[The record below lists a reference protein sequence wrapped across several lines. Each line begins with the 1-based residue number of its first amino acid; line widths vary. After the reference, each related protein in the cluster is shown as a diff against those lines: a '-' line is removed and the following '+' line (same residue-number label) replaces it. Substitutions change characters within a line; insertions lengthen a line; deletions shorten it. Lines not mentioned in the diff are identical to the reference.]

1 MKHSVPIAYLFSIK
15 FVSSKMKK
23 LTSINN
29 KERYT
34 MKSTLKKLLP
44 FAVVGVISGA
54 TTVGGLQYL
63 NHDSDSADQSYFTK
77 SSNVSF
83 AGMNSAAVGD
93 DFVKAAKTTVP
104 AVVTIKNYQS
114 RTTSRASEQ
123 DMFDFFFGDPFGGRG
138 QQRQK
143 QQVPDNMP
151 SGMGSGVIISPD
163 GYIISNNHV
172 VAGANKLEVV
182 LSNKKS
188 YIATLVGTDP
198 NTDIS
203 LLKIEEKGLPYLN
216 FANSDNIE
224 VGQWVLAVGNPLGLN
239 STVTAGIVS
248 AKGRGI
254 GILSSQ
260 GKAANPIESFIQTDA
275 AINPGNSGGAL
286 VNTNGDLIGINSAIQ
301 STTGYY
307 QGYGFAV
314 PANLARKIVE
324 DIKKFGIVQ
333 RGFLG
338 VTSLDLSDDQL
349 VAAYNKDKKTN
360 YKSGS
365 GVLVTGFGESSG
377 AEDAGLKVGDII
389 TQIDTTP
396 ITDFADLSIAIGS
409 KRPGD
414 KVTVTYQRN
423 GKPSTTTVTL
433 RDQKGGTSTRTKADL
448 SVTEKIG
455 ADFQSIDDKTKAYY
469 GLNSGVIAKNVV
481 EGGEMAKAGVVD
493 GYIITE
499 INGKPVNSQKD
510 VENILNKFNGTAQIK
525 YMDDYGRGYQ
535 RGFKMP

>member
-1 MKHSVPIAYLFSIK
+1 
-15 FVSSKMKK
+15 
-23 LTSINN
+23 
-29 KERYT
+29 

-54 TTVGGLQYL
+54 TAVGGIQYL
-63 NHDSDSADQSYFTK
+63 NHNSDGSDQSYFTK
-77 SSNVSF
+77 SASNVSF
-83 AGMNSAAVGD
+83 AGMNSGMVGD

-114 RTTSRASEQ
+114 RSANRASEQ
-123 DMFDFFFGDPFGGRG
+123 DLFDFFFGDPFGGRG
-138 QQRQK
+138 NQRQR
-143 QQVPDNMP
+143 QQQQAPDNMP

-239 STVTAGIVS
+239 STVTAGIIS

-314 PANLARKIVE
+314 PSNLARKIVE

-338 VTSLDLSDDQL
+338 VQSLDLSNDMQ
-349 VAAYNKDKKTN
+349 VAAYNREKKTN
-360 YKSGS
+360 IKSGS
-365 GVLVTGFGESSG
+365 GVYVTGFGDNSG
-377 AEDAGLKVGDII
+377 AEDAGLKTGDII
-389 TQIDTTP
+389 TKIDNTMV
-396 ITDFADLSIAIGS
+396 TDFADLSIAIGS

-414 KVTVTYQRN
+414 KVAVTYTRN
-423 GKPSTTTVTL
+423 GKENIATVTL

-448 SVTEKIG
+448 SVSEKIG
-455 ADFQSIDDKTKAYY
+455 AEFKPLDERFKTDY
-469 GLNSGVIAKNVV
+469 GLNSGVIASNVV
-481 EGGEMAKAGVVD
+481 EGSEIAKIGIVD
-493 GYIITE
+493 NYIVIE

-510 VENILNKFNGTAQIK
+510 VEKILDKYSGNVSVKFVDNYGQI
-525 YMDDYGRGYQ
+525 YT

>member
-1 MKHSVPIAYLFSIK
+1 
-15 FVSSKMKK
+15 
-23 LTSINN
+23 
-29 KERYT
+29 

-54 TTVGGLQYL
+54 TAVGGIQYL
-63 NHDSDSADQSYFTK
+63 NHNSDGSDQSYFTK
-77 SSNVSF
+77 SASNVSF
-83 AGMNSAAVGD
+83 AGMNSAVVGD

-114 RTTSRASEQ
+114 RSANRASEQ
-123 DMFDFFFGDPFGGRG
+123 DLFDFFFGDPFGGRG
-138 QQRQK
+138 QQRQR
-143 QQVPDNMP
+143 QQQQAPDNMP

-239 STVTAGIVS
+239 STVTAGIIS

-254 GILSSQ
+254 GILSTQ

-314 PANLARKIVE
+314 PSNLARKIVE

-338 VTSLDLSDDQL
+338 VQSLDLSNDMQ
-349 VAAYNKDKKTN
+349 VAAYNREKKTN
-360 YKSGS
+360 IKAGS
-365 GVLVTGFGESSG
+365 GVYVTGFGDNSG
-377 AEDAGLKVGDII
+377 AEDAGLKTGDII
-389 TQIDTTP
+389 TKIDNTAV
-396 ITDFADLSIAIGS
+396 TDFADLSIAIGS

-414 KVTVTYQRN
+414 KVAVTYTRN
-423 GKPSTTTVTL
+423 GKENTATVTL

-448 SVTEKIG
+448 SVSEKIG
-455 ADFQSIDDKTKAYY
+455 AEFKPLDERFKTDY
-469 GLNSGVIAKNVV
+469 GLNSGVIASNVA
-481 EGGEMAKAGVVD
+481 EGSEIAKIGIVD
-493 GYIITE
+493 NYIVIE

-510 VENILNKFNGTAQIK
+510 VEKILEKYSGNVSVKFVDNYGQI
-525 YMDDYGRGYQ
+525 YT

>member
-1 MKHSVPIAYLFSIK
+1 
-15 FVSSKMKK
+15 
-23 LTSINN
+23 
-29 KERYT
+29 

-63 NHDSDSADQSYFTK
+63 NHNSDSADQSYFTK
-77 SSNVSF
+77 ASNVSF
-83 AGMNSAAVGD
+83 AGMNSSAVGD

-114 RTTSRASEQ
+114 RSSSRASEQ

-151 SGMGSGVIISPD
+151 SGMGSGVIVSPD

-203 LLKIEEKGLPYLN
+203 LLKIEEKGLPFLN

-254 GILSSQ
+254 GILGSQ

-314 PANLARKIVE
+314 PSNLARKIIE

-338 VTSLDLSDDQL
+338 VTSLDLSNDQL
-349 VAAYNKDKKTN
+349 VAAYNKEKKTN
-360 YKSGS
+360 
-365 GVLVTGFGESSG
+365 
-377 AEDAGLKVGDII
+377 
-389 TQIDTTP
+389 
-396 ITDFADLSIAIGS
+396 
-409 KRPGD
+409 
-414 KVTVTYQRN
+414 
-423 GKPSTTTVTL
+423 
-433 RDQKGGTSTRTKADL
+433 
-448 SVTEKIG
+448 
-455 ADFQSIDDKTKAYY
+455 
-469 GLNSGVIAKNVV
+469 
-481 EGGEMAKAGVVD
+481 
-493 GYIITE
+493 
-499 INGKPVNSQKD
+499 
-510 VENILNKFNGTAQIK
+510 
-525 YMDDYGRGYQ
+525 
-535 RGFKMP
+535 

>member
-1 MKHSVPIAYLFSIK
+1 
-15 FVSSKMKK
+15 
-23 LTSINN
+23 
-29 KERYT
+29 
-34 MKSTLKKLLP
+34 MKSTFKKFLP
-44 FAVVGVISGA
+44 FAVVGVLSGA
-54 TTVGGLQYL
+54 TTVGVQQYL
-63 NHDSDSADQSYFTK
+63 SHDSNNSEQSYFTK
-77 SSNVSF
+77 STNASF
-83 AGMNSAAVGD
+83 VGMNTATVGD
-93 DFVKAAKTTVP
+93 DFVKASKMTVP
-104 AVVTIKNYQS
+104 AVVTIKNYQNRAS
-114 RTTSRASEQ
+114 SRASDQ
-123 DMFDFFFGDPFGGRG
+123 DLFDFFFGDPFGGKG
-138 QQRQK
+138 QQRQR
-143 QQVPDNMP
+143 QQQQQAPDNMP
-151 SGMGSGVIISPD
+151 SGLGSGVIISPD

-203 LLKIEEKGLPYLN
+203 LLKIEEKGLPFLN

-254 GILSSQ
+254 GILSAQ
-260 GKAANPIESFIQTDA
+260 GKATNPIESFIQTDA

-286 VNTNGDLIGINSAIQ
+286 VNVNGDLIGINSAIS
-301 STTGYY
+301 STNGYY

-314 PANLARKIVE
+314 PSNLARKIIE

-338 VTSLDLSDDQL
+338 VNSLDLSDDQQ
-349 VAAYNKDKKTN
+349 VALYNRDKKTN
-360 YKSGS
+360 IKTGS
-365 GVLVTGFGESSG
+365 GVYIIGLPGSS
-377 AEDAGLKVGDII
+377 AAQDAGMKVGDII
-389 TQIDTTP
+389 TKIDGAN

-414 KVTVTYQRN
+414 KVQVTYSRN
-423 GKPSTTTVTL
+423 GKETTSTVTL
-433 RDQKGGTSTRTKADL
+433 KDQNGGTSTRTKADL
-448 SVTEKIG
+448 TVTEKIG
-455 ADFQSIDDKTKAYY
+455 AEFQSLDDRTKAYY
-469 GLNSGVIAKNVV
+469 GLTSGIVAKNVI
-481 EGGEMAKAGVVD
+481 EGSEMAKAGIVD

-510 VENILNKFNGTAQIK
+510 VENLLNKFTGTGQIK

>member
-1 MKHSVPIAYLFSIK
+1 
-15 FVSSKMKK
+15 
-23 LTSINN
+23 
-29 KERYT
+29 

-44 FAVVGVISGA
+44 FAVVGVMSGA
-54 TTVGGLQYL
+54 TTVGALQYF
-63 NHDSDSADQSYFTK
+63 NHGSNNGDQSFFTK

-83 AGMNSAAVGD
+83 AGMNSGAVGD

-104 AVVTIKNYQS
+104 AVVTIKNYQN
-114 RTTSRASEQ
+114 RTSNNRASEQ
-123 DMFDFFFGDPFGGRG
+123 DLFDFFFGDPFGGGGNQRGQG

-143 QQVPDNMP
+143 QQAPDNLP

-172 VAGANKLEVV
+172 VAGASKLEVV

-188 YIATLVGTDP
+188 YIATLIGTDP

-216 FANSDNIE
+216 FANSDNID

-254 GILSSQ
+254 GILGGQ

-338 VTSLDLSDDQL
+338 VQSLDLSDDQQ
-349 VAAYNKDKKTN
+349 VALYNRDKKTN
-360 YKSGS
+360 LKAGS
-365 GVLVTGFGESSG
+365 GVYIITVTDDSG
-377 AEDAGLKVGDII
+377 AQDAGIKVGDII
-389 TQIDTTP
+389 TKIDGME
-396 ITDFADLSIAIGS
+396 ITDYADLSVAIGS

-414 KVTVTYQRN
+414 KVQVIYTRN
-423 GKPSTTTVTL
+423 GKENTANVTL
-433 RDQKGGTSTRTKADL
+433 KDQKGGTSTRTKADL

-455 ADFQSIDDKTKAYY
+455 AEFEPLSERFKTDY
-469 GLNSGVIAKNVV
+469 GLNSGVVAKNVS
-481 EGGEMAKAGVVD
+481 EGSEVAKIGIVD
-493 GYIITE
+493 NYIVIE

-510 VENILNKFNGTAQIK
+510 VEKILDKYSGNVSVKFVDAYGQI
-525 YMDDYGRGYQ
+525 YT

>member
-1 MKHSVPIAYLFSIK
+1 
-15 FVSSKMKK
+15 
-23 LTSINN
+23 
-29 KERYT
+29 

-54 TTVGGLQYL
+54 TTVGAIQYL
-63 NHDSDSADQSYFTK
+63 GHNSNNGDQSYFTT
-77 SSNVSF
+77 SAPNTSF
-83 AGMNSAAVGD
+83 AGMNTGAVGD

-114 RTTSRASEQ
+114 RTASRASEQ
-123 DMFDFFFGDPFGGRG
+123 DLFDFFFGDPFGGRG
-138 QQRQK
+138 QGQQRQK
-143 QQVPDNMP
+143 QQQAPDNMP

-216 FANSDNIE
+216 FANSDNID

-286 VNTNGDLIGINSAIQ
+286 VNTNGELIGINSAIQ

-314 PANLARKIVE
+314 PSNLARKIVE

-338 VTSLDLSDDQL
+338 VQSLDLSNDQL
-349 VAAYNKDKKTN
+349 VTSYNQQYKTN
-360 YKSGS
+360 LKIGS
-365 GVLVTGFGESSG
+365 GIYITGFGENSG
-377 AEDAGLKVGDII
+377 AEDAGLKKGDVI
-389 TQIDTTP
+389 TKVDSYD
-396 ITDFADLSIAIGS
+396 ITDFADLSMSIGS

-414 KVTVTYQRN
+414 KVQVTYLRN
-423 GKPSTTTVTL
+423 GKEGTTTVTL

-455 ADFQSIDDKTKAYY
+455 SEFQSIDDRTKAYY
-469 GLNSGVIAKNVV
+469 GLNSGVVAKNVI
-481 EGGEMAKAGVVD
+481 EGSEMAKAGIVD

-510 VENILNKFNGTAQIK
+510 VESLLNKFSGTAQIK
-525 YMDDYGRGYQ
+525 YMDDYGRNYQ

>member
-1 MKHSVPIAYLFSIK
+1 M
-15 FVSSKMKK
+15 
-23 LTSINN
+23 
-29 KERYT
+29 
-34 MKSTLKKLLP
+34 
-44 FAVVGVISGA
+44 
-54 TTVGGLQYL
+54 
-63 NHDSDSADQSYFTK
+63 
-77 SSNVSF
+77 
-83 AGMNSAAVGD
+83 
-93 DFVKAAKTTVP
+93 
-104 AVVTIKNYQS
+104 
-114 RTTSRASEQ
+114 
-123 DMFDFFFGDPFGGRG
+123 
-138 QQRQK
+138 
-143 QQVPDNMP
+143 
-151 SGMGSGVIISPD
+151 
-163 GYIISNNHV
+163 
-172 VAGANKLEVV
+172 
-182 LSNKKS
+182 
-188 YIATLVGTDP
+188 VGTDP

-314 PANLARKIVE
+314 PSNLARKIIE

-338 VTSLDLSDDQL
+338 VQSLDLSNDMQ
-349 VAAYNKDKKTN
+349 VAAYNKEKKTN
-360 YKSGS
+360 IKAGS
-365 GVLVTGFGESSG
+365 GVYVTGFGDNSG
-377 AEDAGLKVGDII
+377 AEDAGIKVGDVI
-389 TQIDTTP
+389 TKIDNMA

-414 KVTVTYQRN
+414 KVSVTYVRN
-423 GKPSTTTVTL
+423 GKENMATVTL
-433 RDQKGGTSTRTKADL
+433 KDQKGGTSTRTKADL

-455 ADFQSIDDKTKAYY
+455 AEFKPLDERFKTDY
-469 GLNSGVIAKNVV
+469 GLNSGVIATNVT
-481 EGGEMAKAGVVD
+481 EGSEIAKIGIVD
-493 GYIITE
+493 NYIVIE
-499 INGKPVNSQKD
+499 VNGKPVNSQKD
-510 VENILNKFNGTAQIK
+510 VEKILDKYSGNVSVKFVDAYGQI
-525 YMDDYGRGYQ
+525 YT

>member
-1 MKHSVPIAYLFSIK
+1 
-15 FVSSKMKK
+15 
-23 LTSINN
+23 
-29 KERYT
+29 

-54 TTVGGLQYL
+54 TTVGVQQYF
-63 NHDSDSADQSYFTK
+63 NDGTSVNDQSYFTK
-77 SSNVSF
+77 SGNSSF
-83 AGMNSAAVGD
+83 VGMNTAAVGD
-93 DFVKAAKTTVP
+93 DFTKAAKTTVP
-104 AVVTIKNYQS
+104 AVVTIKNYQNRS
-114 RTTSRASEQ
+114 ASRASEQ

-138 QQRQK
+138 QNRQRQ
-143 QQVPDNMP
+143 QQQTPENMP

-260 GKAANPIESFIQTDA
+260 GKASNPIESFIQTDA

-286 VNTNGDLIGINSAIQ
+286 VNAVGELIGINSAIQ

-338 VTSLDLSDDQL
+338 VMTLDLSNDQL
-349 VAAYNKDKKTN
+349 VAAYNKEQKTN
-360 YKSGS
+360 LKSGN
-365 GVLVTGFGESSG
+365 GMYVTGFSENSG
-377 AEDAGLKVGDII
+377 AEDGGIKKGDII
-389 TQIDTTP
+389 TKIDTYP
-396 ITDFADLSIAIGS
+396 ITDFADLSAAVGS

-414 KVTVTYQRN
+414 RVLVTYSRN
-423 GKPSTTTVTL
+423 GKEYSTTVTL

-448 SVTEKIG
+448 SVSEKIG
-455 ADFQSIDDKTKAYY
+455 SDFKELSERFKTDY
-469 GLNSGVIAKNVV
+469 GLNSGVIASNVI
-481 EGGEMAKAGVVD
+481 EGGEMAKIGIVD
-493 GYIITE
+493 NYIVIE
-499 INGKPVNSQKD
+499 INGKPVNSQND
-510 VENILNKFNGTAQIK
+510 VEKILNNYKGNVQVKFV
-525 YMDDYGRGYQ
+525 DEYGRIYTK
-535 RGFKMP
+535 GFKMP

>member
-1 MKHSVPIAYLFSIK
+1 
-15 FVSSKMKK
+15 
-23 LTSINN
+23 
-29 KERYT
+29 

-44 FAVVGVISGA
+44 FAVVGVMSGA
-54 TTVGGLQYL
+54 TTVGALQYF
-63 NHDSDSADQSYFTK
+63 NHESNNGDQSYFTK
-77 SSNVSF
+77 ASNVSF

-123 DMFDFFFGDPFGGRG
+123 DMLDFFFGDPFGGKG

-143 QQVPDNMP
+143 QQQQAPDNMP

-188 YIATLVGTDP
+188 YIATLIGTDP

-239 STVTAGIVS
+239 STVTAGIIS

-254 GILSSQ
+254 GILGGQ
-260 GKAANPIESFIQTDA
+260 GKATNPIESFIQTDA

-286 VNTNGDLIGINSAIQ
+286 VNTTGDLIGINSAIQ

-324 DIKKFGIVQ
+324 DIKNFGIVQ

-349 VAAYNKDKKTN
+349 VAAYNKQKKTN
-360 YKSGS
+360 IKAGS
-365 GVLVTGFGESSG
+365 GIYVTGFGESSG
-377 AEDAGLKVGDII
+377 AEDAGLKLGDVI
-389 TQIDTTP
+389 TKIDNLP
-396 ITDFADLSIAIGS
+396 ITDFADLSMAVGS

-414 KVTVTYQRN
+414 KVQVTYSRN
-423 GKPSTTTVTL
+423 GKDATTTVTL
-433 RDQKGGTSTRTKADL
+433 RDQKGGTATRTKADL
-448 SVTEKIG
+448 SVSEKIG
-455 ADFQSIDDKTKAYY
+455 ADFKPLDERYKTDY
-469 GLNSGVIAKNVV
+469 GLNSGVITTNVQEASEIAKIGIVDNYIVV
-481 EGGEMAKAGVVD
+481 
-493 GYIITE
+493 E

-510 VENILNKFNGTAQIK
+510 VEKILDKYSGNVSVKFVDAYGQI
-525 YMDDYGRGYQ
+525 YT

>member
-1 MKHSVPIAYLFSIK
+1 
-15 FVSSKMKK
+15 
-23 LTSINN
+23 
-29 KERYT
+29 

-44 FAVVGVISGA
+44 FAVVGVMSGA
-54 TTVGGLQYL
+54 TTVGTLQYFK
-63 NHDSDSADQSYFTK
+63 HDSANGDQSYFTK
-77 SSNVSF
+77 SAPNVSF
-83 AGMNSAAVGD
+83 AGMNSATVGD

-114 RTTSRASEQ
+114 RSSSRASEQ
-123 DMFDFFFGDPFGGRG
+123 DLFDFFFGDPFGGRG

-143 QQVPDNMP
+143 QQQQMPDNMP

-254 GILSSQ
+254 GILGSQ

-286 VNTNGDLIGINSAIQ
+286 VNTMGDLIGINSAIQ

-314 PANLARKIVE
+314 PSNLARKIVE

-338 VTSLDLSDDQL
+338 VTSLDLSNDMQ
-349 VAAYNKDKKTN
+349 VAGYNKQNKTN
-360 YKSGS
+360 IKAGS
-365 GVLVTGFGESSG
+365 GVYITGFGDNSG
-377 AEDAGLKVGDII
+377 AADAGLKTGDVI
-389 TQIDTTP
+389 TKIDNTAV
-396 ITDFADLSIAIGS
+396 TDFADLSIAIGS

-414 KVTVTYQRN
+414 KVMVTYLRN
-423 GKPSTTTVTL
+423 GKESTTTVTL
-433 RDQKGGTSTRTKADL
+433 RDQKGGTSARTKADL

-455 ADFQSIDDKTKAYY
+455 AEFKPLDERFKTDY
-469 GLNSGVIAKNVV
+469 GLNSGVIATNVT
-481 EGGEMAKAGVVD
+481 EGSEIAKIGIVD
-493 GYIITE
+493 NYIVIE

-510 VENILNKFNGTAQIK
+510 VEKILDKYSGNVSVKFVDAYGQI
-525 YMDDYGRGYQ
+525 YT

>member
-1 MKHSVPIAYLFSIK
+1 
-15 FVSSKMKK
+15 
-23 LTSINN
+23 
-29 KERYT
+29 

-54 TTVGGLQYL
+54 TTVGTLQYF
-63 NHDSDSADQSYFTK
+63 NHDSANGDESYFTK
-77 SSNVSF
+77 SAPNVSF
-83 AGMNSAAVGD
+83 AGMNTAAVGD

-114 RTTSRASEQ
+114 RSTSRASEQ
-123 DMFDFFFGDPFGGRG
+123 DLFDFFFGDPLGGRG

-143 QQVPDNMP
+143 QQMPDNMP

-254 GILSSQ
+254 GILGSQ

-286 VNTNGDLIGINSAIQ
+286 VNTIGELIGINSAIQ

-314 PANLARKIVE
+314 PSNLARKIVE

-338 VTSLDLSDDQL
+338 VTSLDLSNDMQ
-349 VAAYNKDKKTN
+349 VAGYNKQNKTN
-360 YKSGS
+360 IKAGS
-365 GVLVTGFGESSG
+365 GVYVTGFGDNSG
-377 AEDAGLKVGDII
+377 AEDAGIRTGDVI
-389 TQIDTTP
+389 TKIDNTAV
-396 ITDFADLSIAIGS
+396 TDFADLSIAIGS

-414 KVTVTYQRN
+414 KVMVTYLRN
-423 GKPSTTTVTL
+423 GKEATATVTL
-433 RDQKGGTSTRTKADL
+433 RDQKGGTSARTKADL

-455 ADFQSIDDKTKAYY
+455 AEFKPLDERFKTDY
-469 GLNSGVIAKNVV
+469 GLNSGVIATNVT
-481 EGGEMAKAGVVD
+481 EGSEIAKIGIVD
-493 GYIITE
+493 NYIVIE

-510 VENILNKFNGTAQIK
+510 VEKILDKYSGNVSVKFVDAYGQI
-525 YMDDYGRGYQ
+525 YT

>member
-1 MKHSVPIAYLFSIK
+1 
-15 FVSSKMKK
+15 
-23 LTSINN
+23 
-29 KERYT
+29 

-54 TTVGGLQYL
+54 TTVGTLQYF
-63 NHDSDSADQSYFTK
+63 NHDSANGDQSYFTK
-77 SSNVSF
+77 SAPNVSF
-83 AGMNSAAVGD
+83 AGMNTAAVGD

-114 RTTSRASEQ
+114 RSTSRASEQ
-123 DMFDFFFGDPFGGRG
+123 DLFDFFFGDPLGGRG

-143 QQVPDNMP
+143 QQMPDNMP

-254 GILSSQ
+254 GILGSQ

-286 VNTNGDLIGINSAIQ
+286 VNTIGELIGINSAIQ

-314 PANLARKIVE
+314 PSNLARKIVE

-338 VTSLDLSDDQL
+338 VTSLDLSNDMQ
-349 VAAYNKDKKTN
+349 VAGYNKQNKTN
-360 YKSGS
+360 IKAGS
-365 GVLVTGFGESSG
+365 GVYVTGFGDNSG
-377 AEDAGLKVGDII
+377 AEDAGIRTGDVI
-389 TQIDTTP
+389 TKIDNTAV
-396 ITDFADLSIAIGS
+396 TDFADLSIAIGS

-414 KVTVTYQRN
+414 KVMVTYLRN
-423 GKPSTTTVTL
+423 GKEATATVTL
-433 RDQKGGTSTRTKADL
+433 RDQKGGTSARTKADL

-455 ADFQSIDDKTKAYY
+455 AEFKPLDERFKTDY
-469 GLNSGVIAKNVV
+469 GLNSGVIATNVT
-481 EGGEMAKAGVVD
+481 EGSEIAKIGIVD
-493 GYIITE
+493 NYIVIE

-510 VENILNKFNGTAQIK
+510 VEKILDKYSGNVSVKFVDAYGQI
-525 YMDDYGRGYQ
+525 YT

>member
-1 MKHSVPIAYLFSIK
+1 
-15 FVSSKMKK
+15 
-23 LTSINN
+23 
-29 KERYT
+29 

-44 FAVVGVISGA
+44 FAVVGVVSGA
-54 TTVGGLQYL
+54 TTVGAIQYFGHTS
-63 NHDSDSADQSYFTK
+63 NNGDQSYFTTAAPK
-77 SSNVSF
+77 ASF
-83 AGMNSAAVGD
+83 VGMNTGAVGD

-114 RTTSRASEQ
+114 RTASRASEQ
-123 DMFDFFFGDPFGGRG
+123 DLFDFFFGDPFGGRG

-143 QQVPDNMP
+143 QQQQQAPDNMP

-254 GILSSQ
+254 GILGSQ

-338 VTSLDLSDDQL
+338 VQSLDLSNDQL
-349 VAAYNKDKKTN
+349 VASYNKQYKTN
-360 YKSGS
+360 LKVGS
-365 GVLVTGFGESSG
+365 GVYVTGFGEKSG
-377 AEDAGLKVGDII
+377 AEDAGLKKGDII
-389 TQIDTTP
+389 TKIDNYS
-396 ITDFADLSIAIGS
+396 ITDFADLSMSIGS

-414 KVTVTYQRN
+414 KVQVTYLRD
-423 GKPSTTTVTL
+423 GKESTTTVTL
-433 RDQKGGTSTRTKADL
+433 KDQKGGTSTKTKADL
-448 SVTEKIG
+448 TVTEKIG
-455 ADFQSIDDKTKAYY
+455 AEFDPLTERFKTEY
-469 GLNSGVIAKNVV
+469 GLTSGVVAKNVS
-481 EGGEMAKAGVVD
+481 EGGEMAKIGIVD
-493 GYIITE
+493 NYIIIE
-499 INGKPVNSQKD
+499 VNGKPVNSQKD
-510 VENILNKFNGTAQIK
+510 VEKALDKYQGNVQVKFV
-525 YMDDYGRGYQ
+525 DDYGRIYTK
-535 RGFKMP
+535 GFKMP

>member
-1 MKHSVPIAYLFSIK
+1 
-15 FVSSKMKK
+15 
-23 LTSINN
+23 
-29 KERYT
+29 

-54 TTVGGLQYL
+54 TTVGTLQYF
-63 NHDSDSADQSYFTK
+63 NHDSANGDQSYFTK
-77 SSNVSF
+77 SAPNVSF
-83 AGMNSAAVGD
+83 AGMNTAAVGD

-114 RTTSRASEQ
+114 RSTSRASEQ
-123 DMFDFFFGDPFGGRG
+123 DLFDFFFGDPLGGRG
-138 QQRQK
+138 QQKQK
-143 QQVPDNMP
+143 QQMPDNMP

-254 GILSSQ
+254 GILGSQ

-286 VNTNGDLIGINSAIQ
+286 VNTVGELIGINSAIQ

-314 PANLARKIVE
+314 PSNLARKIVE

-338 VTSLDLSDDQL
+338 VTSLDLSNDMQ
-349 VAAYNKDKKTN
+349 VAGYNKQNKTN
-360 YKSGS
+360 IKAGS
-365 GVLVTGFGESSG
+365 GVYVTGFGDNSG
-377 AEDAGLKVGDII
+377 AEDAGIRSGDVI
-389 TQIDTTP
+389 TKIDNTAV
-396 ITDFADLSIAIGS
+396 TDFADLSIAIGS

-414 KVTVTYQRN
+414 KVLVTYLRN
-423 GKPSTTTVTL
+423 GKEATATVTL
-433 RDQKGGTSTRTKADL
+433 RDQKGGTSARTKADL

-455 ADFQSIDDKTKAYY
+455 AEFKPLDDRFKTDY
-469 GLNSGVIAKNVV
+469 GLNSGVIAANVT
-481 EGGEMAKAGVVD
+481 EGSEIAKIGIVDNYIVV
-493 GYIITE
+493 E

-510 VENILNKFNGTAQIK
+510 VEKILDKYAGNVSVKFVDA
-525 YMDDYGRGYQ
+525 YGQMYT

>member
-1 MKHSVPIAYLFSIK
+1 
-15 FVSSKMKK
+15 
-23 LTSINN
+23 
-29 KERYT
+29 
-34 MKSTLKKLLP
+34 MKSTFKKLLP

-54 TTVGGLQYL
+54 TTVGVQQYIG
-63 NHDSDSADQSYFTK
+63 HDSTISDQSYFTK
-77 SSNVSF
+77 STNASF
-83 AGMNSAAVGD
+83 VGMNTAGVGD

-104 AVVTIKNYQS
+104 AVVTIKNYQTRAS
-114 RTTSRASEQ
+114 SRASEQ
-123 DMFDFFFGDPFGGRG
+123 DIFDFFFGDPFGGERN
-138 QQRQK
+138 QRQRP
-143 QQVPDNMP
+143 QQQAPENMP
-151 SGMGSGVIISPD
+151 SGLGSGVIISPD

-216 FANSDNIE
+216 FANSDNVE

-239 STVTAGIVS
+239 STVTAGIIS

-254 GILSSQ
+254 GILSGQ
-260 GKAANPIESFIQTDA
+260 GKATNPIESFIQTDA

-286 VNTNGDLIGINSAIQ
+286 VNVNGDLIGINSAIS
-301 STTGYY
+301 STNGYY

-314 PANLARKIVE
+314 PANLARKIIE

-338 VTSLDLSDDQL
+338 VSSMDLSNDQL
-349 VAAYNKDKKTN
+349 VAAYNRENKTN
-360 YKSGS
+360 IKSGS
-365 GVLVTGFGESSG
+365 GVYVTGFSENSG
-377 AEDAGLKVGDII
+377 AQDAGLKKGDVI
-389 TQIDTTP
+389 TKVDGSD
-396 ITDFADLSIAIGS
+396 ITDFADLSVAIGS

-414 KVTVTYQRN
+414 KVQVTFTRN
-423 GKPSTTTVTL
+423 GKDNIATVTL

-448 SVTEKIG
+448 SVSEKIG
-455 ADFQSIDDKTKAYY
+455 AEFEPLNDKFKTEY
-469 GLNSGVIAKNVV
+469 GLNSGVVSKNVT
-481 EGGEMAKAGVVD
+481 EGSEMAKIGIVD
-493 GYIITE
+493 DYIIIE

-510 VENILNKFNGTAQIK
+510 VEKILDGYKGNVQVKFVDN
-525 YMDDYGRGYQ
+525 YGRIYTK
-535 RGFKMP
+535 GFKMP

>member
-1 MKHSVPIAYLFSIK
+1 
-15 FVSSKMKK
+15 
-23 LTSINN
+23 
-29 KERYT
+29 

-54 TTVGGLQYL
+54 TTVGAIQYL
-63 NHDSDSADQSYFTK
+63 GHNSNNGDQSYFTT
-77 SSNVSF
+77 SAPNTSF
-83 AGMNSAAVGD
+83 AGMNTGAVGD

-114 RTTSRASEQ
+114 RTASRASEQ
-123 DMFDFFFGDPFGGRG
+123 DLFDFFFGDPFGGRG
-138 QQRQK
+138 QGQQRQK
-143 QQVPDNMP
+143 QQQAPDNMP

-216 FANSDNIE
+216 FANSDNID

-254 GILSSQ
+254 GILGGQ
-260 GKAANPIESFIQTDA
+260 GKATNPIESFIQTDA

-286 VNTNGDLIGINSAIQ
+286 VNTNGELIGINSAIQ

-314 PANLARKIVE
+314 PSNLARKIVE

-338 VTSLDLSDDQL
+338 VQSLDLSNDQL
-349 VAAYNKDKKTN
+349 VTSYNKQFKTSL
-360 YKSGS
+360 KVGS
-365 GVLVTGFGESSG
+365 GIYITGFGENSG
-377 AEDAGLKVGDII
+377 AEDAGLKKGDII
-389 TQIDTTP
+389 TKVDNYD
-396 ITDFADLSIAIGS
+396 ITDFADLSMSIGS

-414 KVTVTYQRN
+414 KVQVTYSRN
-423 GKPSTTTVTL
+423 GKDGTTTVTL

-455 ADFQSIDDKTKAYY
+455 AEFEPLTERFKTEY
-469 GLNSGVIAKNVV
+469 GLNSGVVAKSVS
-481 EGGEMAKAGVVD
+481 EGSEMAKIGIVD
-493 GYIITE
+493 NYIIIE
-499 INGKPVNSQKD
+499 VNGKPVNSQKD
-510 VENILNKFNGTAQIK
+510 VEKILDKYQGNVQVKFV
-525 YMDDYGRGYQ
+525 DDYGRIYTK
-535 RGFKMP
+535 GFKMP

>member
-1 MKHSVPIAYLFSIK
+1 
-15 FVSSKMKK
+15 
-23 LTSINN
+23 
-29 KERYT
+29 

-54 TTVGGLQYL
+54 TTVGVQQYF
-63 NHDSDSADQSYFTK
+63 NDGTSVNDQSYFTK
-77 SSNVSF
+77 SGNSSF
-83 AGMNSAAVGD
+83 VGMNTAAVGD
-93 DFVKAAKTTVP
+93 DFTKAAKTTVP
-104 AVVTIKNYQS
+104 AVVTIKNYQNRS
-114 RTTSRASEQ
+114 ASRASEQ

-138 QQRQK
+138 QNRQRQ
-143 QQVPDNMP
+143 QQQIPENMP

-260 GKAANPIESFIQTDA
+260 GKASNPIESFIQTDA

-286 VNTNGDLIGINSAIQ
+286 VNAVGELIGINSAIQ

-338 VTSLDLSDDQL
+338 VMTLDLSNDQL
-349 VAAYNKDKKTN
+349 VAAYNKEQKTN
-360 YKSGS
+360 LKSGN
-365 GVLVTGFGESSG
+365 GMYVTGFSENSG
-377 AEDAGLKVGDII
+377 AEDGGIKKGDII
-389 TQIDTTP
+389 TKIDTYP
-396 ITDFADLSIAIGS
+396 ITDFADLSAAVGS

-414 KVTVTYQRN
+414 RVLVTYSRN
-423 GKPSTTTVTL
+423 GKEYSTTVTL

-448 SVTEKIG
+448 SVSEKIG
-455 ADFQSIDDKTKAYY
+455 SDFKELSERFKTDY
-469 GLNSGVIAKNVV
+469 GLNSGVIASNVI
-481 EGGEMAKAGVVD
+481 EGGEMAKIGIVD
-493 GYIITE
+493 NYIVIE
-499 INGKPVNSQKD
+499 INGKPVNSQND
-510 VENILNKFNGTAQIK
+510 VEKILNNYKGNVQVKFV
-525 YMDDYGRGYQ
+525 DEYGRIYTK
-535 RGFKMP
+535 GFKMP